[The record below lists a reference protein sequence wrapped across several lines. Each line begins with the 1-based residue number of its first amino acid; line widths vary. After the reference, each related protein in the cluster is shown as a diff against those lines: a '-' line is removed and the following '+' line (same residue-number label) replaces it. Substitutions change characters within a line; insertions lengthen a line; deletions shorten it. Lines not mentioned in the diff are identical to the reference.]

1 MKRRQPASRVRLKPE
16 TVWKYL
22 NRLNVSQNKLARRV
36 GISSGYLSQL
46 MSGTR
51 CPSAEV
57 RVGMMEALGVTDF
70 DELFI
75 LEIVPP
81 VELGDV
87 HSEVGSLGLGVDEAG
102 RPTIV
107 QRLGR

>member
-1 MKRRQPASRVRLKPE
+1 MKRRQPASRVRIKPE

-57 RVGMMEALGVTDF
+57 RVGLMEALGVTDF

-75 LEIVPP
+75 LEIVSSRDPESVAVAVGAPP
-81 VELGDV
+81 FDAE
-87 HSEVGSLGLGVDEAG
+87 
-102 RPTIV
+102 RP
-107 QRLGR
+107 RDLHDS

>member
-1 MKRRQPASRVRLKPE
+1 MKRRQPASRVRIKPE

-22 NRLNVSQNKLARRV
+22 NRLNVSQNRLARRV

-57 RVGMMEALGVTDF
+57 RVGLMEALGVTDF

-75 LEIVPP
+75 LEIVSSHDP
-81 VELGDV
+81 EDV
-87 HSEVGSLGLGVDEAG
+87 LVAVGALAFDAE
-102 RPTIV
+102 RP
-107 QRLGR
+107 RDLHDS

>member
-16 TVWKYL
+16 TVWRCL
-22 NRLNVSQNKLARRV
+22 NRLNVSQNKLAYRV

-57 RVGMMEALGVTDF
+57 RVGLMEALGVTDF

-75 LEIVPP
+75 LEIVSSSDPEDEP
-81 VELGDV
+81 VAVAASAFDAV
-87 HSEVGSLGLGVDEAG
+87 NPDGVPRG
-102 RPTIV
+102 
-107 QRLGR
+107 

>member
-16 TVWKYL
+16 TVWRCL
-22 NRLNVSQNKLARRV
+22 NRLNLSQNKLAQRV

-57 RVGMMEALGVTDF
+57 RVGLMEALGVSDF
-70 DELFI
+70 DELFF
-75 LEIVPP
+75 LEIVSSSDPEDEP
-81 VELGDV
+81 VA
-87 HSEVGSLGLGVDEAG
+87 VGASAFDAVNADGLPRG
-102 RPTIV
+102 
-107 QRLGR
+107 

>member
-1 MKRRQPASRVRLKPE
+1 MKRRQPASRVRIKPE

-51 CPSAEV
+51 GPGGEIPGIPLMRPA
-57 RVGMMEALGVTDF
+57 RRIPM
-70 DELFI
+70 LFA
-75 LEIVPP
+75 PWARSRTRRA
-81 VELGDV
+81 GDV
-87 HSEVGSLGLGVDEAG
+87 LHDD
-102 RPTIV
+102 
-107 QRLGR
+107 